1 MFDYYNLYIKPN
13 GLYVLKKVKNRF
25 AYVNQDWLFI
35 ETFIY
40 NSDTNTFQPYFVALD
55 SIKLHETSFLKKFI
69 RFVIDL

>member
-40 NSDTNTFQPYFVALD
+40 NSDTNTFQPYFD
-55 SIKLHETSFLKKFI
+55 YIEFI
-69 RFVIDL
+69 RTHKPSRFRRLVNFINDL